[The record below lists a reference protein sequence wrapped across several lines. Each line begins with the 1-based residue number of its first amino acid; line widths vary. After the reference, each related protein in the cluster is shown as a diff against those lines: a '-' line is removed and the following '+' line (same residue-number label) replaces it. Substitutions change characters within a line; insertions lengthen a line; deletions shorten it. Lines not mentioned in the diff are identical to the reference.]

1 MRLTIGVFIVALA
14 VLPAS
19 ASDKGRNDSYVL
31 RDGEVTYML
40 GEGMSASALKRIQER
55 FGREFLWARRNG
67 QTFVSHD
74 DDLLDQARSAVQLN
88 ITRSEQERRLATVT
102 DAAMRRNRV
111 RHDSYVLAGDESN
124 VTISGGTVEDIVG
137 VRNRYHGKF
146 LWVRR
151 EGRTWLIEDP
161 DWVDR
166 ATAFFAG
173 ERALAPEQAA
183 VSREET
189 ELDREEE
196 RLEDRR
202 DDASRARLEQVRRRQ
217 AEVSRREAELDR
229 REEELEREAEGKL
242 WLLID
247 DAIRRGVAR
256 PLR

>member
-1 MRLTIGVFIVALA
+1 
-14 VLPAS
+14 
-19 ASDKGRNDSYVL
+19 
-31 RDGEVTYML
+31 ML
-40 GEGMSASALKRIQER
+40 GEGMSASALKQIQER

-74 DDLLDQARSAVQLN
+74 DDLLDQARSAVQRN
-88 ITRSEQERRLATVT
+88 ITRSEQERRLAAIT
-102 DAAMRRNRV
+102 DAAMRRDRV
-111 RHDSYVLAGDESN
+111 RHDSYVLAGDASHT
-124 VTISGGTVEDIVG
+124 TISGGTTIQDVVG
-137 VRNRYHGKF
+137 VRNRYRGKF

-166 ATAFFAG
+166 ATAFFAR
-173 ERALAPEQAA
+173 ERSLAPEQAA

-202 DDASRARLEQVRRRQ
+202 DDASRPRLEQVRQRQ

-229 REEELEREAEGKL
+229 REEELEREAESKL
-242 WLLID
+242 WPLVD

-256 PLR
+256 PL